1 MNEQITIYVFI
12 DASNVWNAVKS
23 TKKFIEYKTLK
34 DYFRKNFN
42 ADTVEIF
49 YYDAYPQ
56 AGTRDYDLDG
66 KHKFLTY
73 LKKGLGFTVRK
84 KELKRISVTGENGES
99 IIEKGNM
106 DVEITIDAMHNI
118 QKYTAAVFF
127 SGDADFLALVNYL
140 KNRGKKVYIFSSKDN
155 ISHELKTGGNGNFD
169 LKDIHE
175 IWGKDL
181 KYREKDQ
188 NKTTHK
194 MTQNIQQLREEFK
207 QKIDILNNYLFA
219 QGLSDPMTRIQQL
232 SFLFFLKMLEEQDIA
247 MENEEKLTGRKHKSI
262 FAGAKDKFRWSRL
275 REKTGQNLYK
285 FVRDEVFEFVTELH
299 NGHDNVRQ
307 VFEGAKLLIPDEA
320 TLKRTIE
327 IINDINFSSL
337 DTDVKGDLY
346 EYLLQQINSAGKL
359 GAFLTP
365 RHIIR
370 TIVEMVN
377 PKIGETILDPACGTG
392 GFLINAHEW
401 IKFKNSDPKN
411 LEEREGRKIGYGD
424 KLNKEQWQFLSKSTF
439 HGYDVGSEMQR
450 LALMNLILHGLE
462 GARIL
467 RKDTVAGS
475 ENENDLKKFD
485 VVLTNPPFAGLVDA
499 GRIKPTL
506 PVKSN
511 KTQVL
516 FLGYVINSLKP
527 HGRAGIILPEGSLF
541 GTNKDDKDIRRF
553 LLENTKL
560 EAVVSM
566 PAGVFQPYAGVK
578 TSFLIFKKKSVP
590 KLDEK
595 EKIWFFDMRGDGS
608 SLSAAKKFG
617 PQYKNDVPKL
627 LALWTEQKVEKP
639 YSWLTSVKEIAEND
653 YILSANT
660 YSPYNGEEEV
670 NHREPREILKEIES
684 GEKKLSSEFGKIKK
698 LL

>member
-1 MNEQITIYVFI
+1 
-12 DASNVWNAVKS
+12 
-23 TKKFIEYKTLK
+23 
-34 DYFRKNFN
+34 
-42 ADTVEIF
+42 
-49 YYDAYPQ
+49 
-56 AGTRDYDLDG
+56 
-66 KHKFLTY
+66 
-73 LKKGLGFTVRK
+73 
-84 KELKRISVTGENGES
+84 
-99 IIEKGNM
+99 
-106 DVEITIDAMHNI
+106 
-118 QKYTAAVFF
+118 
-127 SGDADFLALVNYL
+127 
-140 KNRGKKVYIFSSKDN
+140 
-155 ISHELKTGGNGNFD
+155 
-169 LKDIHE
+169 
-175 IWGKDL
+175 
-181 KYREKDQ
+181 
-188 NKTTHK
+188 

-247 MENEEKLTGRKHKSI
+247 MEKEEKLTGRKHKSI
-262 FAGAKDKFRWSRL
+262 FAGQKDKFRWSRL
-275 REKTGQNLYK
+275 REKTGPNLYK

-370 TIVEMVN
+370 AIVKMVN

-392 GFLINAHEW
+392 GFLINAYDH
-401 IKFKNSDPKN
+401 IRLKNSDAKN
-411 LEEREGRKIGYGD
+411 LEERNGRMVGYGE
-424 KLNKEQWQFLSKSTF
+424 KLNKEQWEFLTQKTF
-439 HGYDVGSEMQR
+439 NGYDVAPEMVR
-450 LALMNLILHGLE
+450 LALMNLLLHGLE

-475 ENENDLKKFD
+475 ENEDDLKKFD

-506 PVKSN
+506 PVRSK
-511 KTQVL
+511 KTQIL
-516 FLGYVINSLKP
+516 FLGYVINSLKLHP
-527 HGRAGIILPEGSLF
+527 VRDSKFSNGAGGRAGIILPEGSLF
-541 GTNKDDKDIRRF
+541 GTNKDDKEIRRF

-578 TSFLIFKKKSVP
+578 TSFLIFKRKPTP

-595 EKIWFFDMRGDGS
+595 EQIWFFDMKGDGS

-617 PQYKNDVPKL
+617 PQYKNDIPKL
-627 LALWTEQKVEKP
+627 LELWDKNQAVAKP
-639 YSWLTSVKEIAEND
+639 YSWFTKVSDIVEND

-660 YSPYNGEEEV
+660 YSPYNGEEEI
-670 NHREPREILKEIES
+670 NHREPKEILKEIEG
-684 GEKKLSSEFGKIKK
+684 GEKKLESALSEIKK
-698 LL
+698 LV